1 MNRPVG
7 IRMASPSDVGELAPL
22 FDAYRRFYG
31 QPADLER
38 ARDFIG
44 ERLNRHDAW
53 ILVAQRGEALVGFTQ
68 LYPSFSSTRTSRIAI
83 LNDLFVAESE
93 RGRGTGRALLSA
105 AEDLG
110 RKLGLDALE
119 LATATDNAAAQS
131 LYEAQGWTRDTGFFT
146 YGKSLR

>member
-1 MNRPVG
+1 MSRTLG
-7 IRMASPSDVGELAPL
+7 IRMASPSDLGELAPL

-31 QPADLER
+31 QAADPER

-44 ERLNRHDAW
+44 ERLNRHDSW
-53 ILVAQRGEALVGFTQ
+53 ILVAQRGDVLVGFTQ
-68 LYPSFSSTRTSRIAI
+68 LYPSFSSTRTSRIAV

-93 RGRGTGRALLSA
+93 RGRGIGRALLSA

-119 LATATDNAAAQS
+119 LATATDNTTAQS
-131 LYEAQGWTRDTGFFT
+131 LYEAQGWKRDTEFLT